1 MATVTVN
8 IRIEQEFGLSS
19 PIEIPHA
26 ARVFRDVSLHFE
38 QVLGEHKKWY
48 LKGYS
53 RKQAL
58 QHQVFVDDC
67 TVPDEILSRWEKNIR
82 KTILFLERV
91 FGMVETM
98 I

>member
-26 ARVFRDVSLHFE
+26 ARVFRDVSLHLE
-38 QVLGEHKKWY
+38 QALDEHKKWY

-67 TVPDEILSRWEKNIR
+67 TVPDAILSRWKKRYKKNY
-82 KTILFLERV
+82 LFLERV